1 MAPVVREASISSA
14 PLSVD
19 RILGLVGGPTVGGIA
34 VFVGTVRE
42 HDHDHTVSSLDY
54 SAHPSAEQALT
65 ACADATARRHDII
78 SLAVQHR
85 TGHLVVGEVAVVVA
99 VGAQHRAPAL
109 EACRHLIDTLKVEV
123 PIWKEQAFTDG
134 ATEWV
139 GLPGDAG

>member
-19 RILGLVGGPTVGGIA
+19 RILGLVGGPSVGGIA

-42 HDHDHTVSSLDY
+42 RDHGHAVSSLDY
-54 SAHPSAEQALT
+54 SAHPGAERTLAT
-65 ACADATARRHDII
+65 CADATVGRYDIV

-85 TGHLVVGEVAVVVA
+85 TGHLVVGDVAVVVA
-99 VGAQHRAPAL
+99 VGARHRAPAL
-109 EACRHLIDTLKVEV
+109 EACRYLIDTLKVEV